1 MQMLRKVSAF
11 WKSVFLLVMITVP
24 SVLAAQESNKGEF
37 YGSVDVSSKHLWRGM
52 PAGESPMVK
61 PEVGYSKGDFSVYL
75 WGAWDFE
82 DTYREVNIGLSYTL
96 GNFTFELLD
105 YFYPWSKDDV
115 FKLGNS
121 TTTHQMEFI
130 STYEFEKLPFH
141 ITAGVFLYGD
151 DKNEAGNQAF
161 STYLEGGYAHEFN
174 EKNTLAAMAGFSVGK
189 GMYTDYTKSFDL
201 VNLTAEYTRVFT
213 VFNYDLPVT
222 ASYTYNPYLE
232 KSWFYATLSF
242 GF

>member
-61 PEVGYSKGDFSVYL
+61 PTVGFSKGNFDVYL

-121 TTTHQMEFI
+121 TTTHQVEFI

-232 KSWFYATLSF
+232 KSWLYATLSF

>member
-24 SVLAAQESNKGEF
+24 SVLSAQENQKGEF
-37 YGSVDVSSKHLWRGM
+37 YGSLDVSSKHLWRGM

-61 PEVGYSKGDFSVYL
+61 PTVGFNKGNWDIYF
-75 WGAWDFE
+75 WGAIDFK
-82 DTYREVNIGLSYTL
+82 DTYREANIGIRYTL
-96 GNFTFELLD
+96 GNFALELMD
-105 YFYPWSKDDV
+105 YFYPRSKDDV
-115 FKLGNS
+115 FDLRSS
-121 TTTHQMEFI
+121 TTTHQVELI
-130 STYEFEKLPFH
+130 AYYEFEDIPVHL
-141 ITAGVFLYGD
+141 TAGTFVYGD
-151 DKNEAGNQAF
+151 DKNEKGNHAF
-161 STYLEGGYAHEFN
+161 STYFEGGYTHEFN
-174 EKNTLAAMAGFSVGK
+174 EKNALSAVAGVSVGK

-213 VFNYDLPVT
+213 IWIYDLPVT
-222 ASYTYNPYLE
+222 ASYTYNPYMK

>member
-24 SVLAAQESNKGEF
+24 SVLAAQEDNKGEF
-37 YGSVDVSSKHLWRGM
+37 YGSVDISSKHLWRGI

-61 PEVGYSKGDFSVYL
+61 PTVGFSKGNFDVYL

-115 FKLGNS
+115 FKLDNS
-121 TTTHQMEFI
+121 TTTHQVEFI

-161 STYLEGGYAHEFN
+161 STYLEGGYTHEFN

-213 VFNYDLPVT
+213 VFSYDLPVT